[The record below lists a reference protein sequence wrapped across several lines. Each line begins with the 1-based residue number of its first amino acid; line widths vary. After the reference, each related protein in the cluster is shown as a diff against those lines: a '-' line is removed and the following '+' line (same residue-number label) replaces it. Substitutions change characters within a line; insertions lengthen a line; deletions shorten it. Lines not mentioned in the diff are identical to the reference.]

1 MHWFSEHSVYHLR
14 SCRPRLPNKIPLGS
28 VIVVAVRLEI
38 PLLSKDNLAFS
49 LVLLLVFFN
58 SIVLVNPIYEL
69 AYTGN
74 GFPS

>member
-14 SCRPRLPNKIPLGS
+14 SCRPRLPKKIPLGS
-28 VIVVAVRLEI
+28 IIVVTVQLEI
-38 PLLSKDNLAFS
+38 PLLSRDNLAFS

-58 SIVLVNPIYEL
+58 SIVLVNPIHEL

-74 GFPS
+74 EFPS